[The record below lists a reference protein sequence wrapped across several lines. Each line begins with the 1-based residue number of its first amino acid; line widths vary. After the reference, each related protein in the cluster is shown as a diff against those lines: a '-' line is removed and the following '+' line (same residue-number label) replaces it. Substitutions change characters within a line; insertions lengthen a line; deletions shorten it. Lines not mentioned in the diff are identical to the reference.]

1 MKKRKLNYRFH
12 NPNTA
17 AETANC
23 LLEILLEA
31 NTRKVEEAIQK
42 AAGQS
47 ASHDIHHEDVTLCNS
62 NIRCDLLQ
70 TGNFA
75 PKMIL

>member
-17 AETANC
+17 AETADC

-31 NTRKVEEAIQK
+31 NTRKAEEAIQR
-42 AAGQS
+42 AADQS
-47 ASHDIHHEDVTLCNS
+47 ASHDTHHEDVTLRNS
-62 NIRCDLLQ
+62 NIRCNLLQ
-70 TGNFA
+70 TGNFDG
-75 PKMIL
+75 KMIL